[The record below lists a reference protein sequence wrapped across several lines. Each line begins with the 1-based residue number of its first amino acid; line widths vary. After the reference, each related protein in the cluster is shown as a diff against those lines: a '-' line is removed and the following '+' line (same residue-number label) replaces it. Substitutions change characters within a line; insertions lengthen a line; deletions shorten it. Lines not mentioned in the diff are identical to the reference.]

1 MQNKDTKELQDLGNS
16 YNTLKIDI
24 TYQDTDIGGMVYF
37 ANYFNYGEK
46 ARSKFLKS
54 LLGFTKI
61 NEELNWVVK
70 SVQANYF
77 KPVKIDSTLKCF
89 SEIIELKRASLF
101 FSHSFYNNS
110 ELVQQHKVHLCCVN
124 ITGCPVRIPTTV
136 FNIIKEITNKGVQTT

>member
-1 MQNKDTKELQDLGNS
+1 MKTKNLAELQGLENSYS

-37 ANYFNYGEK
+37 ANYFNYAEK

-77 KPVKIDSTLKCF
+77 KAVKIDSTLQCVT
-89 SEIIELKRASLF
+89 EIKELKMASLIF
-101 FSHSFYNNS
+101 LHSFYNNN
-110 ELVQQHKVHLCCVN
+110 ELVQQHQVHLCCVN
-124 ITGCPVRIPTTV
+124 IAGKPVRIPTTV
-136 FNIIKEITNKGVQTT
+136 FKAIKPTM

>member
-1 MQNKDTKELQDLGNS
+1 MKNKTSKENQDLENS
-16 YNTLKIDI
+16 FNVLKIDV

-77 KPVKIDSTLKCF
+77 KPVNIDSTLQCV
-89 SEIIELKRASLF
+89 SEIKELKMASLLF
-101 FSHSFYNNS
+101 LHSFYTNS
-110 ELVQQHKVHLCCVN
+110 ELVQQHQVHLCCVN
-124 ITGCPVRIPTTV
+124 LTGKPVKIPKTI
-136 FNIIKEITNKGVQTT
+136 FNAIKQVTKLNK